1 MTKKAHHGMIEW
13 PIGRT
18 TMPNGSKFANE
29 LMFGVK
35 GQLIP
40 DAYTDSDIRHM
51 EKSYLK
57 RLWGNCER
65 LPRSAERF
73 EQAWRQANGQE
84 ENKN

>member
-1 MTKKAHHGMIEW
+1 MTKKAHHGMIEC

-18 TMPNGSKFANE
+18 TMPNGSKFANQ

-40 DAYTDSDIRHM
+40 DEYTESDIRHM

-73 EQAWRQANGQE
+73 ELAWRQANGQE
-84 ENKN
+84 EIKN

>member
-1 MTKKAHHGMIEW
+1 MTEW

-18 TMPNGSKFANE
+18 IMPNGSKFANQ

-40 DAYTDSDIRHM
+40 ESWNLSDIEQM
-51 EKSYLK
+51 ERSYIK

-65 LPRSAERF
+65 LPRSEERF
-73 EQAWRQANGQE
+73 EQAWREANG
-84 ENKN
+84 

>member
-1 MTKKAHHGMIEW
+1 MIKKARHGMIEW

-40 DAYTDSDIRHM
+40 DAYTESDIRHM

-73 EQAWRQANGQE
+73 ELAWRQANGQE
-84 ENKN
+84 EIKN

>member
-1 MTKKAHHGMIEW
+1 MIKKARHGMIEW

>member
-40 DAYTDSDIRHM
+40 DSWNVSDIERM
-51 EKSYLK
+51 ERAYIK
-57 RLWGNCER
+57 RLWGNHER
-65 LPRSAERF
+65 LPRCEVRF

-84 ENKN
+84 EIKN

>member
-18 TMPNGSKFANE
+18 TMPNGSKFANQ

-40 DAYTDSDIRHM
+40 DEYTESDIRHM

-65 LPRSAERF
+65 LPRSEARF

-84 ENKN
+84 EIKN

>member
-1 MTKKAHHGMIEW
+1 MIEW

-40 DAYTDSDIRHM
+40 DEYTESDIRHM

-65 LPRSAERF
+65 LPRSEARF
-73 EQAWRQANGQE
+73 EQVWRQANGQE
-84 ENKN
+84 EIKN

>member
-1 MTKKAHHGMIEW
+1 MIKKARHGMIEW

-40 DAYTDSDIRHM
+40 EAYTESDIRHM

>member
-1 MTKKAHHGMIEW
+1 MIKKARHGMIEW

-73 EQAWRQANGQE
+73 ELAWRQANGQE
-84 ENKN
+84 EIKN

>member
-1 MTKKAHHGMIEW
+1 MIEW

-40 DAYTDSDIRHM
+40 EAYTESDIRHM

-84 ENKN
+84 EIKN